1 MFPTSTT
8 DWIYDFGKQFCFQEN
23 TSFLYVQIYIDE
35 CNYKDICTMNS
46 TCTNSIGSNRCCMLL
61 NETEKYEDKYCLE
74 VPGVGY
80 KLHRQLLMLH
90 AAEWNWEVWG

>member
-1 MFPTSTT
+1 
-8 DWIYDFGKQFCFQEN
+8 
-23 TSFLYVQIYIDE
+23 
-35 CNYKDICTMNS
+35 MNS

-61 NETEKYEDKYCLE
+61 NETEKCEDKYCLE

-80 KLHRQLLMLH
+80 KLHRQLSMLH